1 MVQKNKKPSATA
13 AVAVAPGRAAAASE
27 SFRPR
32 ARRKRINKAAPW
44 QAGMAEPT
52 SPEGAEESLF
62 NGDSDDVDFV
72 REAGDIARLAS
83 LQVDTA
89 TDDPEEALVS
99 PPRPLVR
106 VTSGGYI
113 DGRPPPSPR
122 GGPVLKEPK
131 TARDRVW
138 AFAFGLQLLGAVGVM
153 VLKARSVDASP
164 IVSIMLVAVMA
175 SLASLSDDSA
185 GNALNAAHA
194 PAILVVTALALLCGL
209 RVERTHS
216 IPWALLCVTFAV
228 LALALYV
235 SRRKAINDSSY
246 VLATVALSRLVPWP
260 RVSIIATA
268 AQALH
273 LLLVASVLRDAYMIP
288 VLAHTYWTCQ
298 AWRLAV
304 RAVVAADLERR
315 LAGEGDSLKPLIRR
329 ACTTSLGTITKAA
342 LVCPPM
348 ELLRALSVDGLAP
361 STRRRRREACLG
373 RALLRGKAFS
383 AAARD
388 VDGVIIHQNLIELL
402 DGDAVVRGCR
412 AGRAFVG
419 ASTSI
424 ICAALHSIEE
434 IDPPSILSVGGSF
447 LAGWV
452 ISSVA
457 LEPLASTSQATI
469 LCYAERP
476 RGLEGADPI
485 LYRRFCR
492 LAPSRPPRWVEPA
505 ENPLSPRRRSL
516 SDTDYRE
523 VAL

>member
-1 MVQKNKKPSATA
+1 M
-13 AVAVAPGRAAAASE
+13 G
-27 SFRPR
+27 
-32 ARRKRINKAAPW
+32 
-44 QAGMAEPT
+44 EPA

-62 NGDSDDVDFV
+62 HGDNDDVDFV

-89 TDDPEEALVS
+89 VDDPDEQPLVS

-138 AFAFGLQLLGAVGVM
+138 AFAFVLQLLGAVGAM
-153 VLKARSVDASP
+153 IHACRSVDAAP
-164 IVSIMLVAVMA
+164 IVSLMLVAVMA
-175 SLASLSDDSA
+175 SLASLSDDAA
-185 GNALNAAHA
+185 GNVLNAAHA

-209 RVERTHS
+209 RVERTQS
-216 IPWALLCVTFAV
+216 MPWAVLCVTFLLV
-228 LALALYV
+228 TLSLYL
-235 SRRKAINDSSY
+235 SRRKAINDQSY

-260 RVSIIATA
+260 RVAIVATA
-268 AQALH
+268 AQSLH
-273 LLLVASVLRDAYMIP
+273 FLLVAGVLRDAGRNYVYMIL
-288 VLAHTYWTCQ
+288 VLAHASWTCQ

-329 ACTTSLGTITKAA
+329 ACTYSLGTIAKAA
-342 LVCPPM
+342 LVCPPV

-373 RALLRGKAFS
+373 RALLKGKAFT

-388 VDGVIIHQNLIELL
+388 VDGVIIHQELTELL

-412 AGRAFVG
+412 ACSAFVG
-419 ASTSI
+419 ASTAI
-424 ICAALHSIEE
+424 ICAALHSIDSVEA
-434 IDPPSILSVGGSF
+434 PPVLSICGAFLCGGVI
-447 LAGWV
+447 AG
-452 ISSVA
+452 VA
-457 LEPLASTSQATI
+457 LEPLAATAQATI

-492 LAPSRPPRWVEPA
+492 LAPSRPPRWVEPT
-505 ENPLSPRRRSL
+505 ENPMSPRRRSL

>member
-1 MVQKNKKPSATA
+1 M
-13 AVAVAPGRAAAASE
+13 G
-27 SFRPR
+27 
-32 ARRKRINKAAPW
+32 
-44 QAGMAEPT
+44 EPT

-62 NGDSDDVDFV
+62 AGTHDEEDIDFV

-89 TDDPEEALVS
+89 TDDPEEQGLVS

-138 AFAFGLQLLGAVGVM
+138 GFGFALQLLGAIGVIIHA
-153 VLKARSVDASP
+153 ARTVDAAP
-164 IVSIMLVAVMA
+164 FVACALVGTMA
-175 SLASLSDDSA
+175 ALSSLSDDAA
-185 GNALNAAHA
+185 GAALNASHA
-194 PAILVVTALALLCGL
+194 PSILVVAALALLCGL

-216 IPWALLCVTFAV
+216 LPWAVLCLTFAG
-228 LALALYV
+228 LALSLYL
-235 SRRKAINDSSY
+235 SRRKAITDASY

-260 RVSIIATA
+260 RVAIVATA

-273 LLLVASVLRDAYMIP
+273 FLLVAGVLRDAGRNYAYMIL
-288 VLAHTYWTCQ
+288 VLAHASWTCQ

-315 LAGEGDSLKPLIRR
+315 LAGEGDSLRPLIRR
-329 ACTTSLGTITKAA
+329 ACTTSLGTICKAA
-342 LVCPPM
+342 FVCPPV

-361 STRRRRREACLG
+361 ATRRRRREACLG
-373 RALLRGKAFS
+373 RALLKGKAFS

-388 VDGVIIHQNLIELL
+388 VDGVIIHQELTELL

-412 AGRAFVG
+412 ACTSFIG
-419 ASTSI
+419 ASTAI

-434 IDPPSILSVGGSF
+434 IDAAPPVLSIVGAF
-447 LAGWV
+447 LCGWV
-452 ISSVA
+452 ISSVV
-457 LEPLASTSQATI
+457 LEPLAATAQAII
-469 LCYAERP
+469 LCYAARP

>member
-1 MVQKNKKPSATA
+1 M
-13 AVAVAPGRAAAASE
+13 G
-27 SFRPR
+27 
-32 ARRKRINKAAPW
+32 
-44 QAGMAEPT
+44 EPQ

-62 NGDSDDVDFV
+62 HGDNDDVDFV

-89 TDDPEEALVS
+89 TEDPDEQPLVS

-138 AFAFGLQLLGAVGVM
+138 ALVFAVQVLGALGVM
-153 VLKARSVDASP
+153 IHACRSVDAAP
-164 IVSIMLVAVMA
+164 IVSIMLVAVLA
-175 SLASLSDDSA
+175 SFASLSDDAA
-185 GNALNAAHA
+185 GNALNSSHA
-194 PAILVVTALALLCGL
+194 PAILVVAALALLCGL

-228 LALALYV
+228 LALALYL
-235 SRRKAINDSSY
+235 SRRKAINDASY
-246 VLATVALSRLVPWP
+246 VLAAVALSRLVPWP
-260 RVSIIATA
+260 RVAIVAMA

-273 LLLVASVLRDAYMIP
+273 FLLVAGVLRNSNRVYMIL
-288 VLAHTYWTCQ
+288 VLVHASWTCQ

-315 LAGEGDSLKPLIRR
+315 LAGESDSLKPLIRR
-329 ACTTSLGTITKAA
+329 ACTYSLGTIAKAA

-348 ELLRALSVDGLAP
+348 ELVRALSVDGLAP
-361 STRRRRREACLG
+361 STKRRRREACLG

-388 VDGVIIHQNLIELL
+388 VDGIIIHQELAELL

-412 AGRAFVG
+412 ACSAFVG
-419 ASTSI
+419 AATAI
-424 ICAALHSIEE
+424 ICAALHSIDSVEA
-434 IDPPSILSVGGSF
+434 PPVLSICGSF
-447 LAGWV
+447 LCGWV

-457 LEPLASTSQATI
+457 LEPLASTAQATI
-469 LCYAERP
+469 LCYADRP

-492 LAPSRPPRWVEPA
+492 LAPSRPPRWVEPT
-505 ENPLSPRRRSL
+505 ENPMSPRRRSL

>member
-1 MVQKNKKPSATA
+1 
-13 AVAVAPGRAAAASE
+13 
-27 SFRPR
+27 
-32 ARRKRINKAAPW
+32 
-44 QAGMAEPT
+44 MAEPT

-62 NGDSDDVDFV
+62 HGDNDDVDFV

-89 TDDPEEALVS
+89 TEDPDEQPLVS

-138 AFAFGLQLLGAVGVM
+138 AFAFVLQVLGAVGVM

-164 IVSIMLVAVMA
+164 IVACALVAVMA
-175 SLASLSDDSA
+175 SLASLSDDA
-185 GNALNAAHA
+185 TGNGLNASHF
-194 PAILVVTALALLCGL
+194 PAILVVAALALLCGL

-216 IPWALLCVTFAV
+216 IPWALLCVTFAF
-228 LALALYV
+228 LALALYL
-235 SRRKAINDSSY
+235 SRRKAVNDASY

-260 RVSIIATA
+260 RVAIVATA

-273 LLLVASVLRDAYMIP
+273 FLLVAGVLRDAGRNYVYMILA
-288 VLAHTYWTCQ
+288 LAHAAWTCQ

-315 LAGEGDSLKPLIRR
+315 LAGEGDSLRPLIRR
-329 ACTTSLGTITKAA
+329 ACTYSLGTIAKAA

-348 ELLRALSVDGLAP
+348 ELVRALSVDGLAP
-361 STRRRRREACLG
+361 STKRRRREACLG
-373 RALLRGKAFS
+373 RALLKGKAFA

-388 VDGVIIHQNLIELL
+388 VDGVIIHQELAELL

-412 AGRAFVG
+412 ACSAFVG
-419 ASTSI
+419 ASTAI
-424 ICAALHSIEE
+424 ICAALHSIDSVEA
-434 IDPPSILSVGGSF
+434 PPVSSVVGSF

-452 ISSVA
+452 LASVA
-457 LEPLASTSQATI
+457 LEPLASTAQATI

-492 LAPSRPPRWVEPA
+492 LAPSRPPRWVEPT

>member
-1 MVQKNKKPSATA
+1 M
-13 AVAVAPGRAAAASE
+13 G
-27 SFRPR
+27 
-32 ARRKRINKAAPW
+32 
-44 QAGMAEPT
+44 EPQ
-52 SPEGAEESLF
+52 SPEGATESLF
-62 NGDSDDVDFV
+62 HGDNDDVDFV

-138 AFAFGLQLLGAVGVM
+138 GFAFAVQVLGAVGVM
-153 VLKARSVDASP
+153 VFKARTVDASP

-185 GNALNAAHA
+185 GNALNASHA

-216 IPWALLCVTFAV
+216 IPWAVLCVTFAV
-228 LALALYV
+228 LALSLYV

-329 ACTTSLGTITKAA
+329 ACTYSLGTITKAA

-361 STRRRRREACLG
+361 STKRRRREACLG
-373 RALLRGKAFS
+373 RALLRGKAFE

-388 VDGVIIHQNLIELL
+388 VDGVIIHQELTDLL

-412 AGRAFVG
+412 ACSAFVG
-419 ASTSI
+419 ASTAI
-424 ICAALHSIEE
+424 ICAALHSIDSVEA
-434 IDPPSILSVGGSF
+434 PPVLSICGAF
-447 LAGWV
+447 LCGWV
-452 ISSVA
+452 ISSIA

-469 LCYAERP
+469 LCYADRP

-492 LAPSRPPRWVEPA
+492 LAPSRPPRWVEPT

>member
-1 MVQKNKKPSATA
+1 
-13 AVAVAPGRAAAASE
+13 
-27 SFRPR
+27 
-32 ARRKRINKAAPW
+32 
-44 QAGMAEPT
+44 MAEPQ
-52 SPEGAEESLF
+52 SPEGATESLF
-62 NGDSDDVDFV
+62 HGDNDDVDFV

-89 TDDPEEALVS
+89 GDDPEEALVS

-138 AFAFGLQLLGAVGVM
+138 AFAFGLQLLGAIGVM
-153 VLKARSVDASP
+153 VLKARTVDASP

-260 RVSIIATA
+260 RVAIVATMI
-268 AQALH
+268 QSLH
-273 LLLVASVLRDAYMIP
+273 FLLVAAVLRSRNDVYVIL
-288 VLAHTYWTCQ
+288 VLLHTYWTCQ

>member
-1 MVQKNKKPSATA
+1 
-13 AVAVAPGRAAAASE
+13 
-27 SFRPR
+27 
-32 ARRKRINKAAPW
+32 
-44 QAGMAEPT
+44 MAQPQ

-62 NGDSDDVDFV
+62 SGTHDEEDIDFV

-89 TDDPEEALVS
+89 VDDPEEQGLVS

-106 VTSGGYI
+106 VTSGGYV

-138 AFAFGLQLLGAVGVM
+138 GFVFVLQLLGAIGVI
-153 VLKARSVDASP
+153 VHAARTVDAAP
-164 IVSIMLVAVMA
+164 FVACALVAVMA
-175 SLASLSDDSA
+175 FLASLSDDAA

-194 PAILVVTALALLCGL
+194 PSILVVAALALLCGL

-216 IPWALLCVTFAV
+216 LPWAVLCLTFAG
-228 LALALYV
+228 LALALYL
-235 SRRKAINDSSY
+235 SRRKAIHDASY

-260 RVSIIATA
+260 RVAIVATA
-268 AQALH
+268 AQSIH
-273 LLLVASVLRDAYMIP
+273 FLLVAGVLRDAGRNYVYMILF
-288 VLAHTYWTCQ
+288 LAPTYWTCQ

-329 ACTTSLGTITKAA
+329 ACTYSLGTIVKAA
-342 LVCPPM
+342 LVCPPV
-348 ELLRALSVDGLAP
+348 ELVRALAVDGLAP
-361 STRRRRREACLG
+361 ATRRRRREACLG
-373 RALLRGKAFS
+373 RALLKGKAFS

-388 VDGVIIHQNLIELL
+388 IDGVIIHQELTELL

-412 AGRAFVG
+412 ACSAFVG
-419 ASTSI
+419 ASTAI
-424 ICAALHSIEE
+424 ICAALHSVAE
-434 IDPPSILSVGGSF
+434 IDAAPPVASVLGAF
-447 LAGWV
+447 LCGWFV
-452 ISSVA
+452 ASVA
-457 LEPLASTSQATI
+457 LEPLAATAQATI

-492 LAPSRPPRWVEPA
+492 LAPSRPPRWVEPT
-505 ENPLSPRRRSL
+505 ENPMSPRRRSL